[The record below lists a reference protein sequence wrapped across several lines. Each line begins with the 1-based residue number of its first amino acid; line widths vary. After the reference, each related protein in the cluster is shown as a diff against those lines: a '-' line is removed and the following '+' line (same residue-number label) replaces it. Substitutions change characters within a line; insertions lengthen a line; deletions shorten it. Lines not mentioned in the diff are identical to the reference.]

1 MDLFSI
7 KNYKNN
13 IIDDKGV
20 YNYRNISEQHKK
32 IKSLDLNYGLVMLI
46 SSNCF
51 ETLLFYIFFFNYKY
65 PQIIIDYKT
74 PEEKILEIIKR
85 YEPKYIVLEKKKYIK
100 NLGKIIFK
108 FKKFFLIKTNYKN
121 YKLSKQIGILL
132 STSGSTGSK
141 KFVKLSYENIKDNT
155 KNIIKYLNLKNKDVC
170 ITTMPFAYSYGLSI
184 INTHFKKNCSIV
196 LTEKSIFE
204 KNFWEK
210 YNQYKV
216 TNLNGVP
223 IFYELIKKLGF
234 EKIVSKNLRFL
245 TQAGGNMEKKLT
257 GSLIKFCKNN
267 KLRLIVM
274 YGQTEASP
282 RISYLNPKFLEK
294 KISSI
299 GKAIPGGK
307 INIIKNEIVY
317 YGKNIFGGYSN
328 DKKDL
333 HNFKENNKLRTG
345 DIGYKDK
352 EGFIYITGRK
362 KRITKI
368 YGHRFSLDEIENKVF
383 EDLKIKIACVELNN
397 KIKVFLKKE
406 GDKRTVN
413 SYLKKNL
420 NISDKFFKLII
431 IQNFPLNLN
440 KKINYKTLLK
450 ING

>member
-1 MDLFSI
+1 MDLFNI

-13 IIDDKGV
+13 IIDDNGA
-20 YNYRNISEQHKK
+20 YNYRNIFEQHKK
-32 IKSLDLNYGLVMLI
+32 IKSLDLNFGLVMLI

-51 ETLLFYIFFFNYKY
+51 ETLLFYIFFFNHKY
-65 PQIIIDYKT
+65 PQIIIDNKT
-74 PEEKILEIIKR
+74 PKEKILDIIKR
-85 YEPKYIVLEKKKYIK
+85 YEPKYLVLEEKKYHK
-100 NLGKIIFK
+100 NFGKIIFK
-108 FKKFFLIKTNYKN
+108 FKKFFLIKTNYKD

-141 KFVKLSYENIKDNT
+141 TFVKLSYENIQDNT

-184 INTHFKKNCSIV
+184 INTHLKKNCSIV

-234 EKIVSKNLRFL
+234 EKIINKNLKFL
-245 TQAGGNMEKKLT
+245 TQAGGKMEKDLT
-257 GSLIKFCKNN
+257 KSLIKFCKNS
-267 KLRLIVM
+267 KLKLIMM

-282 RISYLNPKFLEK
+282 RISYLNPKFLK
-294 KISSI
+294 KKLLSI

-307 INIIKNEIVY
+307 INIINNEIVY
-317 YGKNIFGGYSN
+317 YGKNIYGGYSS

-333 HNFKENNKLRTG
+333 HNFKKINLLKTG

-352 EGFIYITGRK
+352 DGFIYITGRK

-368 YGHRFSLDEIENKVF
+368 HGHRFSLDEIENNVF
-383 EDLKIKIACVELNN
+383 DDLKIKIACVELNN

-406 GDKRTVN
+406 SDKKTIN

-420 NISDKFFKLII
+420 QISDKFFKLII

-450 ING
+450 INE